1 MTSYTKSNDQLI
13 VDEADEL
20 QQDDDD
26 VTEADENLFQ
36 RSFSLKEFMILE
48 KAIVEED
55 VRQSKA
61 KIIVDL
67 GASINT
73 ELTEIVDVAPA
84 YGSFMHEEGKVAL
97 QKAGH
102 EVQ

>member
-1 MTSYTKSNDQLI
+1 M
-13 VDEADEL
+13 
-20 QQDDDD
+20 
-26 VTEADENLFQ
+26 
-36 RSFSLKEFMILE
+36 E

-84 YGSFMHEEGKVAL
+84 LSSFDHEEGKVSL

-102 EVQ
+102 